1 MTPPEWNRDDKQG
14 SVRNWM
20 LALNDEARLQF
31 LEAGTHLE
39 IFFIFGD
46 DGLQKIAPIVGMDK
60 PSVVH
65 ELKTT
70 LNELN
75 AYAFIHIAEATAQN
89 LDSADEADMLFVH
102 TESRDGLSV
111 ACCNMVVQQGDKK
124 LLMDPVEVEGSK
136 LGGQFAH
143 VFDSL

>member
-1 MTPPEWNRDDKQG
+1 MTPPEWNSEDRQG
-14 SVRNWM
+14 SLKHWM

-31 LEAGTHLE
+31 LEAGTHVE

-46 DGLQKIAPIVGMDK
+46 EGLQKIAPIVGMDK
-60 PSVVH
+60 QSVVS
-65 ELKTT
+65 ELKKT

-102 TESRDGLSV
+102 AESRDGLSV
-111 ACCNMVVQQGDKK
+111 AHCSMVVQQADKK
-124 LLMDPVEVEGSK
+124 MLMDPVEVDGSK

-143 VFDSL
+143 VFDAG